1 MEKEQE
7 KGKFD
12 KPLPLFIRW
21 SIRRKIKRVTL
32 NKGERTVSQI
42 KGEPESHKCS
52 THKGV
57 YLPYSE
63 KQEG

>member
-12 KPLPLFIRW
+12 KPLPLFHKVV
-21 SIRRKIKRVTL
+21 IRRKIKQVTL
-32 NKGERTVSQI
+32 NKGERTVSRI
-42 KGEPESHKCS
+42 KGEPASHKCS

-57 YLPYSE
+57 YLP
-63 KQEG
+63 